1 MALSLA
7 ATAAYQRQDY
17 ALAASYWQR
26 LLPRLPP
33 ESDEARWLQNMLAS
47 IAAGGPAAG
56 ASGAASMAGRAAPAA
71 SAAAEPS
78 AALPAPAGALA
89 KAVSGT
95 VSLAPQLVDS
105 VRPGDTVF
113 VFARAVDGAR
123 MPLAV
128 QRARVS
134 DLPLKFRLDDSMAMS
149 PQSRLSDAAE
159 MRIEA
164 RVSRSGNAT
173 PEAGDLHGSSAPVRP
188 GAHGVELKIDQV
200 RP

>member
-7 ATAAYQRQDY
+7 ATAAYQRQDF
-17 ALAASYWQR
+17 AQAAMYWQR

-33 ESDEARWLQNMLAS
+33 DSDEAKWLQKMLAS
-47 IAAGGPAAG
+47 IAAPGGPATP
-56 ASGAASMAGRAAPAA
+56 PAA
-71 SAAAEPS
+71 SASTPVPTA
-78 AALPAPAGALA
+78 APATTPGSTTVAAADAGATS
-89 KAVSGT
+89 VSGT
-95 VSLAPQLVDS
+95 VTLAPKLLDA

-113 VFARAVDGAR
+113 VFARAVDGSR

-128 QRARVS
+128 QRARVA

-149 PQSRLSDAAE
+149 PQSRISDAAA

-164 RVSRSGNAT
+164 RVSRSGNAA
-173 PEAGDLHGSSAPVRP
+173 PESGDLHGSSAPVKP
-188 GAHGVELKIDQV
+188 GATGVDLQIDQV